1 MRERNS
7 IISFDLDMTL
17 LDHQTYQITE
27 SALEAVERLRE
38 NHRIVIASG
47 RDMDNYYS
55 CRFRDELRPDGIIH
69 MNGTKVTAGEERIYD
84 HFMKPELVEALL
96 AFAQEN
102 RLSVGATIDGTDYYT
117 SPDTVR
123 EHDRKRWGDMNRR
136 FGDPEALL
144 HMPVRTLAYIG
155 GEEGVRLMEK
165 QFPGVK
171 FPMFAGK
178 VGADV
183 VEQEASQAEGLKRL
197 CSYWGIP
204 MENTAAFGDS
214 MNDLEIVKAAAVG
227 IAMGNGVPEL
237 EAAADYV
244 TDHIR
249 EDGVLNACR
258 HFQWFSGFQQPTD
271 GETQKRE
278 NQIRGN

>member
-155 GEEGVRLMEK
+155 GEGGVRLMEK

-183 VEQEASQAEGLKRL
+183 VEQEASKAEGLKRL

-204 MENTAAFGDS
+204 MKNTAAFGDS
-214 MNDLEIVKAAAVG
+214 MNDLEIVKAAAIG

-237 EAAADYV
+237 KAAADYV

-258 HFQWFSGFQQPTD
+258 HFQWFSRFQQPTD

-278 NQIRGN
+278 KQIRGN